1 MYQQRPAPGAFLS
14 PLWIAVIYAIFG
26 ALWIL
31 FSDMALL
38 AFIEDPK
45 QVTQVQ
51 TIKGWMFIGLTATLV
66 FFLVRRLVDDT
77 QQAHTAALDEISAL
91 RKSYEDNT
99 AHLSAR
105 ENYIREVVNNSAEGI
120 ITLGETGLIETYN
133 PAAADIF
140 GYSREE
146 AVGQS
151 VSLLIPERSRA
162 VHEVYMQAPQQFSKT
177 ILNKPRDL
185 ITVRKNGEEFP
196 LRINISQMLV
206 QGEHKYVAIMRD
218 ITERK
223 ALETDLRL
231 AKHMAEKANRSKSEF
246 LSSMSHELRTPLN
259 AIIGFSDSMLSGVF
273 GKIENDSHNEYLGH
287 IKSSGE
293 HLLELINEVLDL
305 SKIEAGKLELRL
317 EPTSPCEM
325 ISSCADMFQDQAQ
338 KHDISINIETKESPN
353 IMVNADPRRL
363 RQVLM
368 NLISNG
374 IKYNTQGGKLTIGC
388 DMPSKEHL
396 RINVTDTG
404 TGISAKEMHDLFI
417 PFHRLH
423 AEHSGIPG
431 TGIGLTLSKRLI
443 EEMDGKI
450 GVESIKGKGS
460 TFWIELPK
468 MAYYHTP

>member
-162 VHEVYMQAPQQFSKT
+162 VHEQPG
-177 ILNKPRDL
+177 
-185 ITVRKNGEEFP
+185 RKRG
-196 LRINISQMLV
+196 
-206 QGEHKYVAIMRD
+206 A
-218 ITERK
+218 
-223 ALETDLRL
+223 
-231 AKHMAEKANRSKSEF
+231 
-246 LSSMSHELRTPLN
+246 SHAHT
-259 AIIGFSDSMLSGVF
+259 
-273 GKIENDSHNEYLGH
+273 
-287 IKSSGE
+287 
-293 HLLELINEVLDL
+293 
-305 SKIEAGKLELRL
+305 
-317 EPTSPCEM
+317 
-325 ISSCADMFQDQAQ
+325 MF
-338 KHDISINIETKESPN
+338 
-353 IMVNADPRRL
+353 R
-363 RQVLM
+363 
-368 NLISNG
+368 G
-374 IKYNTQGGKLTIGC
+374 Y
-388 DMPSKEHL
+388 
-396 RINVTDTG
+396 
-404 TGISAKEMHDLFI
+404 
-417 PFHRLH
+417 
-423 AEHSGIPG
+423 
-431 TGIGLTLSKRLI
+431 
-443 EEMDGKI
+443 
-450 GVESIKGKGS
+450 VESEAWKAVCEPAADR
-460 TFWIELPK
+460 F
-468 MAYYHTP
+468 